1 MDEPMECKQGDQ
13 MTMLMSL
20 SLDGMLDRDG
30 QHRLERHLASCA
42 SCQREWQAVRQV
54 SAMFEA
60 EPMVGPPLGFAVR
73 IERRLEAKAVQRK
86 RAFGGAALVTSWLS
100 LAGMTVGAVVL
111 IMLGVM
117 GWQWFGTLG
126 SVQMGTSALSQFAGN
141 VGLLGKGVSLFLGE
155 ALVRYGLPLVALL
168 AVGLTVLAGA
178 WTWMVVKRPGGSRRN
193 GFV

>member
-1 MDEPMECKQGDQ
+1 MDEAMGCKQGEQ

-30 QHRLERHLASCA
+30 QHRLERHLARCA
-42 SCQREWQAVRQV
+42 SCQQERRAMSQV
-54 SAMFEA
+54 AAMFEA

-86 RAFGGAALVTSWLS
+86 RAFGGAAVVTSWLS
-100 LAGMTVGAVVL
+100 LAGMTVGTVVL

-117 GWQWFGTLG
+117 GWQWFGSLG
-126 SVQMGTSALSQFAGN
+126 SVQLGTSALSGFAGN

-155 ALVRYGLPLVALL
+155 ALVRYGFPLVALL
-168 AVGLTVLAGA
+168 AEGLTVLACA
-178 WTWMVVKRPGGSRRN
+178 LTWMVVKRSGG
-193 GFV
+193 